1 MLGKAKSFRLSLK
14 GGRGAVVT
22 FRKSNKRGGLFFSGK
37 AWKERFSFREKHI
50 RDGFNVTFSLVRKSN
65 QKVPQRAAKRRC
77 KIAPSGLPESGSK
90 LCTGIFFIEIEA
102 VRHENSF
109 QALNR
114 CERVILLRKDL
125 RVFIKRQI
133 LIWVDS
139 RLRGIKRESSV
150 GGGFYGNRL
159 QLFGKER
166 VWREKCKKF
175 QFLHTIIFWINLKVC
190 ISSHH
195 FLCHAKP

>member
-1 MLGKAKSFRLSLK
+1 MLLFRLYEKVTKRDVFS
-14 GGRGAVVT
+14 VT
-22 FRKSNKRGGLFFSGK
+22 FC
-37 AWKERFSFREKHI
+37 
-50 RDGFNVTFSLVRKSN
+50 DV
-65 QKVPQRAAKRRC
+65 QKVNKNTPRVATLWTPGVRFKALHGH
-77 KIAPSGLPESGSK
+77 A
-90 LCTGIFFIEIEA
+90 FIEIEV
-102 VRHENSF
+102 VRVSNSF
-109 QALNR
+109 HALNR
-114 CERVILLRKDL
+114 CETHALLRKDL
-125 RVFIKRQI
+125 WVFIKRRS

>member
-1 MLGKAKSFRLSLK
+1 M
-14 GGRGAVVT
+14 
-22 FRKSNKRGGLFFSGK
+22 
-37 AWKERFSFREKHI
+37 
-50 RDGFNVTFSLVRKSN
+50 
-65 QKVPQRAAKRRC
+65 
-77 KIAPSGLPESGSK
+77 
-90 LCTGIFFIEIEA
+90 
-102 VRHENSF
+102 
-109 QALNR
+109 
-114 CERVILLRKDL
+114 
-125 RVFIKRQI
+125 
-133 LIWVDS
+133 DS

-195 FLCHAKP
+195 FLCHAKPWFCSKLSPEPTPIPIPAATKITCTFPFYQLLAAASTHRNFDFPENPILRLYHNYPFAPVQSLKAVLDTNCFNHYQKHAFIELWTVPGSPEGRNPRSAFGYFSQRRKVTEKRPFGSFC